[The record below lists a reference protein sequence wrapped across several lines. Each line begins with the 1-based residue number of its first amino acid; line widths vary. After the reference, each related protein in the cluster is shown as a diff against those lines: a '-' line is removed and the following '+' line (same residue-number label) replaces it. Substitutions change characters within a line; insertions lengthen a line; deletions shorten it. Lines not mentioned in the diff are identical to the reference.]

1 MAFETKYKK
10 RGSNFSLIIMLIALL
25 GLVAA
30 IILWPGAEEQTVTA
44 ELPEEEEVIVE
55 EPKADMT
62 DEEREIEATTLVK
75 VGQVAPDFS
84 VEMLD
89 GRVIKLSELRGR
101 SRWERADVDD
111 DEEPRMPKSQQRYDT
126 RRGEVPVRRAVPQ
139 QPQRPRPEIIST
151 PKPIDPA
158 RAGMRSVGVRSEAQQ
173 APAEGCAYRI
183 SERVEHPKFGAGTIE
198 RIEALATDHKI
209 VVMFDEY
216 GTKTLLAKFAKLRK
230 L

>member
-30 IILWPGAEEQTVTA
+30 IILWPGAEEQTVTT

-89 GRVIKLSELRGR
+89 GRVIKLSELRGKVVMVCFWATWCPPCR
-101 SRWERADVDD
+101 QEMAHLQEGVIDHFAGKDLVVLPIS
-111 DEEPRMPKSQQRYDT
+111 
-126 RRGEVPVRRAVPQ
+126 RGEQREVVEKFITDNGYTFGVGLDPECAIYDQYASNFVPRTFIINKRGKVTYRVAGYDEQTAKAVNAA
-139 QPQRPRPEIIST
+139 IA
-151 PKPIDPA
+151 K
-158 RAGMRSVGVRSEAQQ
+158 
-173 APAEGCAYRI
+173 
-183 SERVEHPKFGAGTIE
+183 
-198 RIEALATDHKI
+198 AL
-209 VVMFDEY
+209 
-216 GTKTLLAKFAKLRK
+216 R
-230 L
+230 